1 MFCIISIP
9 SEYRAFPSSNFFLP
23 FFDMSFVGTN
33 FSTPDITT
41 HVKGFILSER
51 FKLSIVTF
59 AFTELNDVNTDI
71 TRSKLNFDIFL
82 NIVFKFQIYI
92 CQIKYLF

>member
-1 MFCIISIP
+1 MLFFIISIP
-9 SEYRAFPSSNFFLP
+9 SLYREFPSLSFFTE

-33 FSTPDITT
+33 FSTPEITS

-59 AFTELNDVNTDI
+59 AFSEFNDVNTDI
-71 TRSKLNFDIFL
+71 TRIRLNFDIFL
-82 NIVFKFQIYI
+82 NIFLSF
-92 CQIKYLF
+92 

>member
-1 MFCIISIP
+1 
-9 SEYRAFPSSNFFLP
+9 
-23 FFDMSFVGTN
+23 
-33 FSTPDITT
+33 
-41 HVKGFILSER
+41 LSER
-51 FKLSIVTF
+51 YKLSIVTF
-59 AFTELNDVNTDI
+59 AFTEFNDVNIDI